1 MKIRQKLSRQHF
13 NHYDIV
19 EEFLADVRL
28 VFDNCAKYNAVST
41 RRSKANQGYEH
52 VLRKIRN
59 SEFSPVFIYL
69 KNFFVITTIR

>member
-1 MKIRQKLSRQHF
+1 MDFMKIRQKLSRQHF

-41 RRSKANQGYEH
+41 QRSQDQSVDINWE
-52 VLRKIRN
+52 
-59 SEFSPVFIYL
+59 
-69 KNFFVITTIR
+69 